1 MIDLLKE
8 INNMLCYYDSF
19 LNKEFGMNKNM
30 QNLAKNLINF
40 MDINGLNEEKK
51 MKMFTNDFMRNM
63 DIVFKKI
70 EEYIKETNKNK
81 DNKLNINVRH
91 LSTKVIP
98 KKGKNSNIGKEINI
112 NNLESRNYNIA
123 NMTKN
128 LKNANTMNI
137 NIPTR
142 KRTNTINNPTNKDS
156 V

>member
-1 MIDLLKE
+1 
-8 INNMLCYYDSF
+8 
-19 LNKEFGMNKNM
+19 
-30 QNLAKNLINF
+30 
-40 MDINGLNEEKK
+40 
-51 MKMFTNDFMRNM
+51 M

-81 DNKLNINVRH
+81 DNKLNINSRH

-128 LKNANTMNI
+128 IKNANTMNI

-142 KRTNTINNPTNKDS
+142 KRTKTINNPTNKDS

>member
-19 LNKEFGMNKNM
+19 LNKEFGINKNM

-70 EEYIKETNKNK
+70 EEFIKETNKNK
-81 DNKLNINVRH
+81 DNKHKINVRH

-98 KKGKNSNIGKEINI
+98 KKGKISSIGKENNI
-112 NNLESRNYNIA
+112 NNLESRKCNIA

-128 LKNANTMNI
+128 LQNSNSINI

-142 KRTNTINNPTNKDS
+142 KRTKTINNPTNKDS